1 MVVVQRFDA
10 PVTASGNNYRDAEVN
25 AYTRVQKALTVEPLS
40 NVGEGHN
47 DPGSRATEKEKRKK
61 KGERGKKE
69 GQDIVRRETLIRC
82 QGLPQPHHC
91 L

>member
-47 DPGSRATEKEKRKK
+47 DPGSRATEKEKKKRRERGERKK
-61 KGERGKKE
+61 GK
-69 GQDIVRRETLIRC
+69 TL
-82 QGLPQPHHC
+82 
-91 L
+91 